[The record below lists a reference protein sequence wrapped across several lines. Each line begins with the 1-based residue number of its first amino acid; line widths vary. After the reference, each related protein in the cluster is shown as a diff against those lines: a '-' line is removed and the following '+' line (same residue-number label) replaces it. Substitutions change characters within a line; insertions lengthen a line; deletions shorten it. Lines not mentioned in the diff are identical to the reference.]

1 MSMNLNQA
9 VDTITPSSGVVTIAG
24 AVASSSAFIASSATI
39 TPTTNTNQYAVTA
52 LAVPATIAIPTG
64 TPVDGQKL
72 VIRIEDNG
80 TAQAL
85 TWTTSGVNS
94 YRIVGTT
101 LPTTTVISKILYV
114 GCIYNATESFWDV
127 VAVAQQV

>member
-1 MSMNLNQA
+1 MNLNQA